1 MLSQEL
7 FKKAIEASIKAA
19 GAGAQILLSELHST
33 DDELNIESKE
43 DGTLVSKADYAS
55 AKKISEILRPL
66 GIPMISEEEQIP
78 SFEERK
84 NWINYFL
91 IDPLDGTKSFIKNR
105 SGFAINIALCD
116 ETGPVI
122 GVVADPLSDT
132 IYIGAKGQGFSL
144 SKLDGSNIRAINN
157 EVVQKPYRL
166 VTSWSEDANI
176 EELLPPGINSSEIV
190 VSPVSGALKFCKIAL
205 GEAEIHSRT
214 GPYMEWDCA
223 AGDAILRSVGIDVLD
238 INTHK
243 RLSYN
248 SEDLRVHGLYTSRKD
263 LA

>member
-7 FKKAIEASIKAA
+7 FEKAIEASIKAA
-19 GAGAQILLSELHST
+19 CAGAQVLLSSLQST

-55 AKKISEILRPL
+55 EKVISEILRPL
-66 GIPMISEEEQIP
+66 GVPIISEEGRIP
-78 SFEERK
+78 PFEERK
-84 NWINYFL
+84 NWRNYFL

-122 GVVADPLSDT
+122 GIVADPLSDT
-132 IYIGAKGQGFSL
+132 IYIGAKGKGFSL
-144 SKLDGSNIRAINN
+144 SQLNGSNLRAIKNK
-157 EVVQKPYRL
+157 EVQRPYRL
-166 VTSWSEDANI
+166 VTSWDEGADI
-176 EELLPPGINSSEIV
+176 EELLPPGIDSSEIV
-190 VSPVSGALKFCKIAL
+190 VSSVSGALKFCKIAL

-238 INTHK
+238 LNTHK
-243 RLSYN
+243 RLTYN
-248 SEDLRVHGLYTSRKD
+248 SEDLKVKGLYTSRI
-263 LA
+263 